1 MSSELIELIMADAVE
16 RMEKAV
22 AHTRHEF
29 STVRT
34 GRPSPALVEKI
45 PVDYYGSEV
54 PLQQL
59 ASFSVPEAQLLV
71 ISPFDKGAMEAIERA
86 IQLADL
92 GLTPSNDGVV
102 LRLNFPPLT
111 EERRR
116 DLVKVVK
123 AMAEDGRIAIRNA
136 RRGARQDLE
145 QLSKDGDASD
155 DDVNRAEKQV
165 DDLTHAREGDINDAL
180 NQKEEEL
187 MEV

>member
-1 MSSELIELIMADAVE
+1 VSTELIDLIIAEADEAMGSAVVHA
-16 RMEKAV
+16 RA
-22 AHTRHEF
+22 EF
-29 STVRT
+29 STIRT

-54 PLQQL
+54 PLQQI

-71 ISPFDKGAMEAIERA
+71 ISPFDKSAMGAIERA

-123 AMAEDGRIAIRNA
+123 NMAEEGRIVIRNV
-136 RRGARQDLE
+136 RRSARQDLE
-145 QLSKDGDASD
+145 QLSKDGNASS

-165 DDLTHAREGDINDAL
+165 DDLTHNREADVNAAL
-180 NQKEEEL
+180 AHKEQEL
-187 MEV
+187 MAV

>member
-1 MSSELIELIMADAVE
+1 MIEMILLESEE

-22 AHTRHEF
+22 AHARHEF

-34 GRPSPALVEKI
+34 GRPSPALVERI
-45 PVDYYGSEV
+45 VVDYYGSEV

-71 ISPFDKGAMEAIERA
+71 IAPFDKGAMESIEKA

-92 GLTPSNDGVV
+92 GLMPSNDGVV

-123 AMAEDGRIAIRNA
+123 NMAEDGRIAVRNA
-136 RRGARQDLE
+136 RRSGRQDLE
-145 QLSKDGDASD
+145 QLGKDGDASD
-155 DDVNRAEKQV
+155 DDVARAEKQI
-165 DDLTHAREGDINDAL
+165 DGLTQQSETAINDAL
-180 NQKEEEL
+180 AAKEQEL

>member
-1 MSSELIELIMADAVE
+1 MIDMILLESEE

-22 AHTRHEF
+22 AHARHEF

-34 GRPSPALVEKI
+34 GRPSPALVERI
-45 PVDYYGSEV
+45 VVDYYGSEV

-71 ISPFDKGAMEAIERA
+71 IAPFDKGAMESIEKA

-92 GLTPSNDGVV
+92 GLMPSNDGVV

-123 AMAEDGRIAIRNA
+123 NMAEDGRIAVRNA
-136 RRGARQDLE
+136 RRSGRQDLE
-145 QLSKDGDASD
+145 QHAKDGDASD
-155 DDVNRAEKQV
+155 DDVARAEKQI
-165 DDLTHAREGDINDAL
+165 DGLTQQSETAINDAL
-180 NQKEEEL
+180 AAKEQEL

>member
-1 MSSELIELIMADAVE
+1 MIEMILLESEE

-22 AHTRHEF
+22 AHARHEF

-34 GRPSPALVEKI
+34 GRPSPALVERI
-45 PVDYYGSEV
+45 VVDYYGSEV

-71 ISPFDKGAMEAIERA
+71 IAPFDKGAMESIEKA

-123 AMAEDGRIAIRNA
+123 NMAEDGRIAVRNA
-136 RRGARQDLE
+136 RRSGRQDLE
-145 QLSKDGDASD
+145 QLAKDGDASD
-155 DDVNRAEKQV
+155 DDVARAEKQI
-165 DDLTHAREGDINDAL
+165 DGLTQQSESAINDAL
-180 NQKEEEL
+180 AAKEQEL

>member
-1 MSSELIELIMADAVE
+1 MIDMILLESEE

-22 AHTRHEF
+22 AHARHEF

-34 GRPSPALVEKI
+34 GRPSPALVERI
-45 PVDYYGSEV
+45 VVDYYGSEV

-71 ISPFDKGAMEAIERA
+71 IAPFDKGAMESIEKA

-92 GLTPSNDGVV
+92 GLMPSNDGVV

-123 AMAEDGRIAIRNA
+123 NMAEDGRIAVRNA
-136 RRGARQDLE
+136 RRSGRQDLE
-145 QLSKDGDASD
+145 QLAKDGDASD
-155 DDVNRAEKQV
+155 DDVARAEKQI
-165 DDLTHAREGDINDAL
+165 DGLTQQSETAINDAL
-180 NQKEEEL
+180 AAKEQEL

>member
-1 MSSELIELIMADAVE
+1 M
-16 RMEKAV
+16 
-22 AHTRHEF
+22 
-29 STVRT
+29 
-34 GRPSPALVEKI
+34 
-45 PVDYYGSEV
+45 
-54 PLQQL
+54 

-71 ISPFDKGAMEAIERA
+71 IAPFDKGAMESIEKA

-123 AMAEDGRIAIRNA
+123 NMAEDGRIAVRNA
-136 RRGARQDLE
+136 RRSGRQDLE
-145 QLSKDGDASD
+145 QLAKDGDASD
-155 DDVNRAEKQV
+155 DDVARAEKQI
-165 DDLTHAREGDINDAL
+165 DGLTQQSESAINDAL
-180 NQKEEEL
+180 AAKEQEL